1 MNEFLKT
8 LLNIRSLRASLRE
21 LSFEQLE
28 EAKAKFDSLYQEQ
41 LDEINKA
48 RELAEERKRKV
59 SEFVSLLADAG
70 INPHELLAEAEAV
83 GTKAPRGPRMPR
95 EPKYQYEENGVDKTW
110 TGQGRTP
117 KAIADQLAEGF
128 DLSDFLIK

>member
-28 EAKAKFDSLYQEQ
+28 EAKAKFDSVYQEQ

-48 RELAEERKRKV
+48 RELAEERKPKV

-83 GTKAPRGPRMPR
+83 GTKAPRGP
-95 EPKYQYEENGVDKTW
+95 
-110 TGQGRTP
+110 GRDRTLLM
-117 KAIADQLAEGF
+117 KFEQADRL
-128 DLSDFLIK
+128 